1 MLNSDKLRINISRK
15 RKIRSIGRELKIL
28 DRKIRKCL
36 SKRRHKNKG
45 LREEKITLGQMG
57 NKEKKKT

>member
-28 DRKIRKCL
+28 DRKIKKRL
-36 SKRRHKNKG
+36 SKRWHKNKG
-45 LREEKITLGQMG
+45 PREEKITLGQMG